1 MVDRPFLTS
10 YIWCASDVP
19 RACPPILRL
28 RHASAMSTHQN
39 QPGSSTLRAR
49 LCPKPKEKTM
59 YSNKIHS
66 ELTKVGITKADVEA
80 TPSTE
85 AWGELHQRRKKLRRA
100 SEALMKAMPAT
111 GDIPDALNSAYEV
124 LGSSISAISD
134 EIDQREAAGHRESPM
149 EDRQLLQQ
157 EREAVLTAARNQAAA
172 TTVTGHSRHA
182 NVRRPSALPGVGRSD
197 YRPGEPLILKRGDSA
212 AQCYGQVEDTIGDIV
227 KAVVMGDHSNL
238 TPQASQMVGS
248 GGSGGFTVPTALWG
262 TILDLARNKMRIA
275 EAGATMIDAPQSSSL
290 SFATL
295 ESDPS
300 AYWRGE
306 LTDITESTAAFGSRN
321 FHPKTVAVLVSG
333 SIELAEDSPTLGQ
346 MIMETIASQIALQV
360 DYAALS
366 GNGIGQPLGILN
378 QANVQS
384 IDAAGALTDFDPFA
398 RAVQKVRQKNVEA
411 GAFILSPS
419 TLGHI
424 DRLADTTGQPLQPP
438 PSMRDR
444 AFLDTNQIDT
454 TEGSPIT
461 ASAVTGEWESLYAVF
476 RQRLV
481 LEVTRTSGDN
491 FKKLGWQAR
500 GYARVDSFAVR
511 ADRFCKV
518 INLPA
523 S

>member
-1 MVDRPFLTS
+1 MFT
-10 YIWCASDVP
+10 
-19 RACPPILRL
+19 
-28 RHASAMSTHQN
+28 N
-39 QPGSSTLRAR
+39 QTQ
-49 LCPKPKEKTM
+49 
-59 YSNKIHS
+59 S
-66 ELTKVGITKADVEA
+66 ELTKVGITRADVDTAPVNE
-80 TPSTE
+80 S
-85 AWGELHQRRKKLRRA
+85 WGALHDRRKKLRRA
-100 SEALMKAMPAT
+100 SEALMKAMPAK
-111 GDIPDALNSAYEV
+111 GDIPEALNSAYEV
-124 LGSSISAISD
+124 IGSAISAISD
-134 EIDQREAAGHRESPM
+134 EIDQREASGSRESPM
-149 EDRQLLQQ
+149 EDRRLLQR
-157 EREAVLTAARNQAAA
+157 ERETQLALARAQTAA
-172 TTVTGHSRHA
+172 TTVSGPARNS
-182 NVRRPSALPGVGRSD
+182 NFGRPRLLPSVGRAD

-212 AQCYGQVEDTIGDIV
+212 AQYYGQPEDSIGDLV

-262 TILDLARNKMRIA
+262 RILDLARNKMRIA

-290 SFATL
+290 SFPTL
-295 ESDPS
+295 ESDPT

-306 LTDITESTAAFGSRN
+306 LTDITESAAAFGSRN
-321 FHPKTVAVLVSG
+321 FQPKTVAVLVSG

-346 MIMETIASQIALQV
+346 MLMETIASQIALQV

-378 QANVQS
+378 QASVQS
-384 IDAAGALTDFDPFA
+384 VDAAGILTDFDPFA
-398 RAVQKVRQKNVEA
+398 RAVQKVRQQNVEP

-444 AFLDTNQIDT
+444 AFLDTNQIVT
-454 TEGSPIT
+454 TDASPIT

-481 LEVTRTSGDN
+481 LEISRTSGDS

-523 S
+523 D